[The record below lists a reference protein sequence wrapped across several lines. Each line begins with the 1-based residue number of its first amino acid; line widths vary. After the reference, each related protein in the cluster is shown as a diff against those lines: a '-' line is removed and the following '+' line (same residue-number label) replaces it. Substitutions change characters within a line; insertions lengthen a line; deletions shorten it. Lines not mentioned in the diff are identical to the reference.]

1 MSIMKQASVI
11 AVLTA
16 ALAPAAVHAQAFPA
30 KPVHVVMGVPPGG
43 VQDAL
48 TRAMA
53 VELNKLWGQPVL
65 VESRPG
71 ASGIIAGESVV
82 KSSPDGHTILQ
93 TDGITFNTNYFL
105 RRNTPYESMKDFAPV
120 LGLVQTSDILVAK
133 LQLPANNVRDLV
145 ALAKS
150 KPGALNY
157 GTFGQ
162 GSAPHLDAE
171 KLSLAGG
178 ITMTHVPYK
187 GGGEIPKALLSGEID
202 FAFTGITGVLPFI
215 RDGRIKALA
224 FGGAQR
230 SPALPEVPTL
240 AESGYDFDTGGWFG
254 WFVPAA
260 TPRAV
265 IDKLAGDA
273 SRVLSAPAFRDKY
286 ILAVGLEPLNL
297 QAAQFAEVVKDTR
310 EKYEALFKRVQI
322 KLD

>member
-1 MSIMKQASVI
+1 MKFMKHVI
-11 AVLTA
+11 A
-16 ALAPAAVHAQAFPA
+16 ALAVAFVPAAIHAQAFPSR
-30 KPVHVVMGVPPGG
+30 PVRIVIWVPPGG

-53 VELNKLWGQPVL
+53 VELNKAWGQPVL
-65 VESRPG
+65 VENRPG

-82 KSSPDGHTILQ
+82 KSAPDGHSIFQ

-105 RRNTPYESMKDFAPV
+105 RRSMPYDSVKDFAPV
-120 LGLVQTSDILVAK
+120 LGLVTTSDVLVAK
-133 LQLPANNVRDLV
+133 LALPANNVRELV

-157 GTFGQ
+157 GSFGQ
-162 GSAPHLDAE
+162 GSAPHLDTE
-171 KLSLAGG
+171 KLSLAAG

-187 GGGEIPKALLSGEID
+187 GGGDIPKALLSGEID
-202 FAFTGITGVLPFI
+202 FSFSGITGVLPLI

-230 SPALPEVPTL
+230 SPALPDVPTL
-240 AESGYDFDTGGWFG
+240 AESGYSFDTGGWFG

-265 IDKLAGDA
+265 IDKLAADA
-273 SRVLSAPAFRDKY
+273 SRVLAAPAFRDKY

-297 QAAQFAEVVKDTR
+297 QAAQFADVVKDTR

-322 KLD
+322 RLE